1 MDRHLFV
8 LRHAKANELEPGVE
22 DHDRTLSP
30 RGVSDLA
37 KLRRAVAEAAVP
49 VTQVLCST
57 SVRTAATLEGIRPAL
72 LPEAEVVVDRALY
85 GAGRDELLARIRQVD
100 DGVSALLVIGHNP
113 GVEELIIRVTRDG
126 TAEAL
131 DQLATKV
138 PTGTLAELRFTG
150 SWADLDRD
158 TAMLASLRVPRRLPS

>member
-1 MDRHLFV
+1 MDRHLFL
-8 LRHAKANELEPGVE
+8 LRHAKANPLETGVS

-37 KLRRAVAEAAVP
+37 KLRRAVSEAPVP
-49 VTQVLCST
+49 ITQVLCST

-72 LPEAEVVVDRALY
+72 PPEAEIVVDSDLY
-85 GAGRDELLARIRQVD
+85 GAGRDILLTRIRQVD
-100 DGVSALLVIGHNP
+100 DRVAALLVIGHNP
-113 GVEELIIRVTRDG
+113 GVEDLIIRLTGDG

-138 PTGTLAELRFTG
+138 PTGTMAELRFTG

-158 TAMLASLRVPRRLPS
+158 TAVLASLRVPRRLPS